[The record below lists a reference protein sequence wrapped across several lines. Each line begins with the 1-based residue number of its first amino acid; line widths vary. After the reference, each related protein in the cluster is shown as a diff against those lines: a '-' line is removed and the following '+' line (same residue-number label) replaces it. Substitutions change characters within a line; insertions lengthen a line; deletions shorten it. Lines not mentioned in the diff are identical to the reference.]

1 MKLGARILKTGIAIT
16 LALFL
21 AQLFH
26 LPSPMFA
33 GIAATFAIKPTIYRS
48 YLSIIEQI
56 QGNVIG
62 AVIAVV
68 LVIFFGNHFLIVGLG
83 AIMTIIIMLKLRL
96 ENNISLG
103 LVTMIAIMES
113 TGQHFLQFAGIR
125 FSTLLLG
132 ILSSFI
138 VNLVFL
144 PPKYEKKLYLRISN
158 MTEDILKW
166 MRLTARRESDY
177 QLLKNDIK
185 KFKERLNKV
194 NEFYTLFN
202 EERGYLQR
210 IKKDKK
216 RKLVIYKQMVFVLQI
231 SFNILKMLHRFENEL
246 CHMSDNM
253 KLLLQERLDSLSN
266 EHEKL
271 LLMFLGK
278 VRPLAETD
286 SHLIMVQSDELMNLF
301 ISEIKEHH
309 IQDQVQTYHLMRLL
323 STIVEY
329 QDQLRHLGIF
339 IDSYQTYHHGKNEVV
354 IEEGMDE

>member
-68 LVIFFGNHFLIVGLG
+68 LVIFFSNHFLIVGLG
-83 AIMTIIIMLKLRL
+83 AILTIIIMLRLRL

-113 TGQHFLQFAGIR
+113 PGQHFLQFAGIR

-144 PPKYEKKLYLRISN
+144 PPKYENKLYLRISN
-158 MTEDILKW
+158 MTEDVLKW
-166 MRLTARRESDY
+166 IRLTGRRESDY
-177 QLLKNDIK
+177 HLLKSDIK

-216 RKLVIYKQMVFVLQI
+216 RKLVIYKQMVFVLQL
-231 SFNILKMLHRFENEL
+231 SFSILKMLHRFENDL
-246 CHMSDNM
+246 CQMSENM

-278 VRPLAETD
+278 VRPLSETD
-286 SHLIMVQSDELMNLF
+286 SNLIMDQSAELMNLF

-329 QDQLRHLGIF
+329 QDELRHLEIL
-339 IDSYQTYHHGKNEVV
+339 IDSFQTYHHGKKEVV